1 MASHNPKT
9 ITTSDPARIEI
20 EWDDGH
26 RTLYTPAQLRAICP
40 CAACVDEVTGIRTHD
55 PATVAPDLT
64 QSDARLV
71 GNYALALQFSDGHH
85 TGIFTFKRLRRED
98 PALAEK

>member
-1 MASHNPKT
+1 MTSHTPKA
-9 ITTSDPARIEI
+9 ITTSDPTRVEI

-55 PATVAPDLT
+55 PATVPSDLT
-64 QSDARLV
+64 QSGARLV
-71 GNYALALQFSDGHH
+71 GNYALALHFSDGHY

-98 PALAEK
+98 PALA